1 MRFPGAAT
9 VFLNKNS
16 AGFSGGR
23 RSLDMPGPEV
33 FVKVIVKEP
42 NTWSF

>member
-23 RSLDMPGPEV
+23 SSLDMSGPEV
-33 FVKVIVKEP
+33 FVEIIV
-42 NTWSF
+42 